1 MRSRRAALP
10 ALAGLVMLATPA
22 GALPPR
28 MRMASLCT
36 GAGVV
41 NVALPA
47 GEEMPDP
54 DDCMKACHAMCEGRK
69 KPDRRMRLA

>member
-36 GAGVV
+36 GGGLVRM
-41 NVALPA
+41 ALLVD
-47 GEEMPDP
+47 EEMPDP

-69 KPDRRMRLA
+69 KPGRRTRLA